1 MRSARSTHDS
11 SSDDLT
17 ARARIRDAALRRFGE
32 HGVHRTTVRE
42 IAADAGVS
50 PGLVLHHFGSKHGL
64 REACDA
70 FVVDLVAQKADWT
83 RQGAPDSPMPSALS
97 GMMAQPTHVLRYL
110 TRALVEDSPA
120 AAALFDD
127 MLAQTEQTLAAGED
141 SGLLTAS
148 DDRHARAAVVLV
160 WQLGAL
166 VLSPHLSRAIG
177 GDALAWP
184 AMGRWTRAALELFT
198 DGLFV
203 DDRWFKAFADQDPRA
218 LADVDPNQ
226 VPPTD
231 S

>member
-1 MRSARSTHDS
+1 MRSAQPA
-11 SSDDLT
+11 DDRT
-17 ARARIRDAALRRFGE
+17 ARARIRDVALHRFGE
-32 HGVHRTTVRE
+32 HGVDRTTVRE

-50 PGLVLHHFGSKHGL
+50 PALVLHHFGSKHGL

-70 FVVDLVAQKADWT
+70 FVVDLVAQKAEWT
-83 RQGAPDSPMPSALS
+83 RQGAPDSPMPSPLA
-97 GMMAQPTHVLRYL
+97 GMMAQPDPVLRYL

-141 SGLLTAS
+141 NGLLLAG
-148 DDRHARAAVVLV
+148 DDRRARAAVLLV

-166 VLSPHLSRAIG
+166 VLSPHLSRAID

-198 DGLFV
+198 DGLFT
-203 DDRWFKAFADQDPRA
+203 DDRWFKAFADQDP
-218 LADVDPNQ
+218 LASAGGDTTQ
-226 VPPTD
+226 APPTTD
-231 S
+231 